1 MRSLRRH
8 PASSGVIRRH
18 QASSGVISGNPWSSP
33 WRDVAIS
40 WKSARRSPESTPDPA
55 CGGMSGRAVLSTG
68 MQAGGGLRSRLRTRP
83 VGMSRRAVLS
93 TCMQADSMPDRN
105 GLSRSQSQSRS
116 QIVTASRGRAAGASR
131 RQSESES
138 ESESQSESQ
147 SQSQS
152 QFQSPYLPLEAEQLA
167 QQLDQRVL
175 GQVADLMRD
184 AIICNQRPLAHL
196 ISRVIRRHQAS
207 SGVIRR
213 HQASSGVIR
222 RHQAS
227 SAIIRRHQASS
238 GVISAPGIEAARSRR
253 SW

>member
-8 PASSGVIRRH
+8 QASSGVIRRH
-18 QASSGVISGNPWSSP
+18 QASSGVIRRHQASSA
-33 WRDVAIS
+33 AI
-40 WKSARRSPESTPDPA
+40 RGHHLGETLRSP
-55 CGGMSGRAVLSTG
+55 GNLR
-68 MQAGGGLRSRLRTRP
+68 GGLRSRLRTRP
-83 VGMSRRAVLS
+83 VGMSVRAVLS

-105 GLSRSQSQSRS
+105 GLSRSQSQSRG

-138 ESESQSESQ
+138 E
-147 SQSQS
+147 
-152 QFQSPYLPLEAEQLA
+152 SPYLPLEAEQLA

-213 HQASSGVIR
+213 HQASSGVIS
-222 RHQAS
+222 H
-227 SAIIRRHQASS
+227 HQASS
-238 GVISAPGIEAARSRR
+238 GVIRR
-253 SW
+253 H